1 MTSSVAVGA
10 GIAAQG
16 TIGGTMSSITLTFNT
31 PVAAS
36 GQLSFRFGDATTGA
50 GGDDIAI
57 DNVVVNNTAT
67 SVTTVTTVDLAA
79 NGWSATYTE
88 NGAAVAI
95 ADSDSSVF
103 NAVAANLTSATITL
117 TNAQTSDRLLV
128 GGSSAASGFVN
139 GIGWTRSGDTITL
152 SGSFS
157 KAQYAD
163 ALEQITFD
171 NTSDNPSTTQRV
183 ITVQVTDATTSS
195 NVATTTIDVVA
206 VTTRR

>member
-1 MTSSVAVGA
+1 MA
-10 GIAAQG
+10 
-16 TIGGTMSSITLTFNT
+16 
-31 PVAAS
+31 
-36 GQLSFRFGDATTGA
+36 R
-50 GGDDIAI
+50 
-57 DNVVVNNTAT
+57 
-67 SVTTVTTVDLAA
+67 
-79 NGWSATYTE
+79 
-88 NGAAVAI
+88 
-95 ADSDSSVF
+95 
-103 NAVAANLTSATITL
+103 
-117 TNAQTSDRLLV
+117 
-128 GGSSAASGFVN
+128 SAASGTVN

-206 VTTRR
+206 VNDAPVNTVPGAQTVNEDTALSIGGISA